1 MRAPNIESPD
11 FVKRFIEKAKVAAM
25 SGTAFSMRGEKHA
38 RISCANSMEKISEA
52 MDRVQR
58 VIRQIMKF

>member
-1 MRAPNIESPD
+1 M
-11 FVKRFIEKAKVAAM
+11 AAM
-25 SGTAFSMRGEKHA
+25 SGTAFSMREEKHA

-58 VIRQIMKF
+58 VVRQIMKF